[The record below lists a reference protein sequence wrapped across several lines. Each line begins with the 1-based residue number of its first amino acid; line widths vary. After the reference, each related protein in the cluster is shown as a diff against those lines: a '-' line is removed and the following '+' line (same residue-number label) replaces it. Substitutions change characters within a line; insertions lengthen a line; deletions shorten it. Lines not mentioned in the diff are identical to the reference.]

1 MPTMPKRKMSKCMKR
16 VTLTVDPDD
25 YEEIR
30 RLAVDNDVSTSWL
43 VRRSM
48 RLFLERLEGKESVEI
63 TLKSRKNN

>member
-1 MPTMPKRKMSKCMKR
+1 MPQRKMSKGMKR

-48 RLFLERLEGKESVEI
+48 RLFLEQLEGKESVEI
-63 TLKSRKNN
+63 TLKSRKND